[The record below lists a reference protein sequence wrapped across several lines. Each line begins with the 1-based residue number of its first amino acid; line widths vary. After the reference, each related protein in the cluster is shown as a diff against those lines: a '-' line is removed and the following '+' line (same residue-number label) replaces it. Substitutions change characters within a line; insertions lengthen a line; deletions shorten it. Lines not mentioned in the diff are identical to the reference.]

1 MTRPSCSSSAFL
13 SRKHSQRERQLAE
26 DPARIL
32 GAEGSADF
40 SKPVRSGVSYEGRSN
55 RMQIPC
61 ILRPNPSTSMGPV
74 RSRLTVPVISKTSG
88 NSILI
93 EMSSSLRN
101 NLLAN
106 LPGELPEEIFETVLQ
121 TQQIKIERIISKGQ
135 KSEEGFW
142 YDQDQAEWVLVLKGQ
157 AQLEFEEEIIKLT
170 AGDYLNIEAHQKHR
184 VKWTTP
190 DEETIWLAV
199 FYPSTKLK
207 P

>member
-1 MTRPSCSSSAFL
+1 MPRLTRSH
-13 SRKHSQRERQLAE
+13 RQRGRQLSE
-26 DPARIL
+26 DPARTL
-32 GAEGSADF
+32 GTESYANF
-40 SKPVRSGVSYEGRSN
+40 SKPIRSGVCHEGRAN
-55 RMQIPC
+55 RTQIPC
-61 ILRPNPSTSMGPV
+61 ILRPNPSSSMDSV
-74 RSRLTVPVISKTSG
+74 RSSLTVPVISKTSG

-135 KSEEGFW
+135 KSAEGFW
-142 YDQDQAEWVLVLKGQ
+142 YAQAQAEWILVLKGQ
-157 AQLEFEEEIIKLT
+157 AQLEFEEGIIELT

-207 P
+207 T